1 MNFDVEDLYN
11 GMKDNK
17 ITESYREDFAGSYY
31 KIWNDVWFMRLCEI
45 L

>member
-1 MNFDVEDLYN
+1 MKFDVEDLYN
-11 GMKDNK
+11 RMKDNK
-17 ITESYREDFAGSYY
+17 IIESYRRDIAGSDY